1 VWAIKTYN
9 VRFLDWND
17 VEIDVQTIEHGS
29 DANSAE
35 AINKLPS
42 MPEKMM
48 FDKWDVD
55 ITNITGTITAK
66 AILKPDGTTS
76 LRNKGSVSKHGILL
90 EKALVSDVAKM
101 TIILPSNE
109 RVVESK
115 VVIYDMTGNVVFNTT
130 VRGDRILWN
139 LTNSAGRFVA
149 NGSYLVVV
157 EAKGTS
163 GKVHQYNTKFGVN
176 R

>member
-1 VWAIKTYN
+1 
-9 VRFLDWND
+9 
-17 VEIDVQTIEHGS
+17 
-29 DANSAE
+29 
-35 AINKLPS
+35 
-42 MPEKMM
+42 
-48 FDKWDVD
+48 
-55 ITNITGTITAK
+55 
-66 AILKPDGTTS
+66 
-76 LRNKGSVSKHGILL
+76 
-90 EKALVSDVAKM
+90 
-101 TIILPSNE
+101 
-109 RVVESK
+109 
-115 VVIYDMTGNVVFNTT
+115 MTGNVVFNTT